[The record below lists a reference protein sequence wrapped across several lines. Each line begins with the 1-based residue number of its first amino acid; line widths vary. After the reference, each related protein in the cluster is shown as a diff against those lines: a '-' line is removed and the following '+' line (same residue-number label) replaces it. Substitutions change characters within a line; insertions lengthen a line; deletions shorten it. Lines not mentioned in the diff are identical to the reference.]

1 MISIAHYVLCV
12 LFTYKR
18 EVRLSNVFM
27 NEDVLVISILILCAS
42 RKFSFWTDL
51 TKCLKMYAQKI
62 LRWGSN
68 FTKWQ
73 RSLNFKVFL
82 FYKFVLPLMVSK
94 WKSSWHLGEGSS
106 SFRCIIFSTH
116 VGFPSTPLNC
126 MVFRIIISDIFI
138 HCFTPV
144 KNNYL
149 R

>member
-1 MISIAHYVLCV
+1 MCIVYI
-12 LFTYKR
+12 YKR
-18 EVRLSNVFM
+18 GEAFERVHERGRVSNKYSNFM
-27 NEDVLVISILILCAS
+27 CIKKIHFEQI
-42 RKFSFWTDL
+42 WP
-51 TKCLKMYAQKI
+51 KCLKMYAQKI